1 MTKDYVILTDA
12 TSDIPQPLVEKY
24 NLDYIPMEVNFG
36 EETFKQYLD
45 ERDLKLSD
53 FYARLDNK
61 ELATTTLIN
70 MQTFIDKFTPYLEKG
85 IDVIF
90 IGLSSALSASYS
102 QALIAKEELSA
113 AFPLRKIVIIDSKGA
128 SVAEGALVV
137 EALEKQKAGA
147 SFDEVVKHVKSL
159 IQHVIAFFVPIN
171 LETLRRGGRIG
182 AVKAVIGDA
191 IGIKPILQLDS
202 EGKIV
207 ELSKA
212 RGFKRALTML
222 VDLTKDRV
230 TKPYKEKFYIV
241 HASNSAAATVVADL
255 FKAEHGGGQAII
267 GPLGPVISAHTGTG
281 AVCLVFFGS
290 HR

>member
-1 MTKDYVILTDA
+1 MSRFVILTDA
-12 TSDIPQPLVEKY
+12 TSDIPQILVDKY

-36 EETFKQYLD
+36 EETFRQFLD
-45 ERDLKLSD
+45 ERELKLSD

-70 MQTFIDKFTPYLEKG
+70 MQTFLDKFTPYLEKG
-85 IDVIF
+85 FDIIF

-102 QALIAKEELSA
+102 QAILAREELSELY
-113 AFPLRKIVIIDSKGA
+113 PDRKVAVIDSKGA
-128 SVAEGALVV
+128 SVAEGALVI
-137 EALEKQKAGA
+137 EALEKQRAGA
-147 SFDEVVKHVKSL
+147 SFDEIISHIEGLV
-159 IQHVIAFFVPIN
+159 QNVIAFFVPIN
-171 LETLRRGGRIG
+171 LDTLRRGGRIG
-182 AVKAVIGDA
+182 AVKAMIGDA
-191 IGIKPILQLDS
+191 IGIKPILQLDA

-222 VDLTKDRV
+222 VDLSKDRV
-230 TKPYKEKFYIV
+230 KKPYTQNYYIV

-255 FKAEHGGGQAII
+255 FKAEHGGGNPII

>member
-1 MTKDYVILTDA
+1 MSKFVILTDA
-12 TSDIPQPLVEKY
+12 TSDIPQQLVDKY

-36 EETFKQYLD
+36 EEIFRQFLD
-45 ERDLKLSD
+45 ERELKLSD

-70 MQTFIDKFTPYLEKG
+70 MQTFLDKFTPYLEKG
-85 IDVIF
+85 FDIIF

-102 QALIAKEELSA
+102 QAILAREELSELY
-113 AFPLRKIVIIDSKGA
+113 PDRKIAVIDSKGA
-128 SVAEGALVV
+128 SVAEGALVI
-137 EALEKQKAGA
+137 EALEKQLAGV
-147 SFDEVVKHVKSL
+147 SFDDIISHIEGLV
-159 IQHVIAFFVPIN
+159 QNVIAFFVPIN
-171 LETLRRGGRIG
+171 LDTLRRGGRIS

-191 IGIKPILQLDS
+191 IGIKPILQLDA

-222 VDLTKDRV
+222 VDLSKERV
-230 TKPYKEKFYIV
+230 KKPYTQNYYIV

-255 FKAEHGGGQAII
+255 FKAEHGGGNPII